1 MTDTLH
7 RERWK
12 KIIKLLAA
20 VTIIALETGIYW
32 VVWNEHVNP
41 MLEFPFWR
49 RGNWLMV
56 ALYAL
61 LILFFNQMYGG
72 LKVGFLRRGNLIY
85 SQCFSVTFV
94 NVITYLQIALID
106 KRFHNVLYMLGVE
119 LADIVVIV
127 IWCLIFERLYKRF
140 VPPRRMLLIYGERPA
155 FKLMENIN
163 SRDDKYILAGA
174 IDIAVGLDLIYET
187 ARDYDAVVLGDIDS
201 QQRNELIKTFYR
213 MDMRVY
219 MAPKISDIIIR
230 SATELN
236 LFDSPL
242 YLSRNDGLSLE
253 QEIVKRL
260 CDIVLSA
267 LALIIA
273 SPFLIIIALAIK
285 LEDRGPVIYSQ
296 KRLTKGGRVFD
307 IYKFRTMVPD
317 AEKLSGARLASDH
330 DPRITRVGRVLRAC
344 RMDELP
350 QLFNILKGDMSIVG
364 PRPER
369 PELAREI
376 EEQIPEFGLRL
387 KVKAGLTGY
396 AQFYGKYNTTAY
408 DKLKLDLTYIL
419 NYSFLLD
426 LKLML
431 LTPKILFL
439 KESSEGVKDDVIG
452 EAQALRGL
460 TESEILSR
468 FGRKDPVT
476 GRGPRKSS
484 RGKERMEGVGYHG

>member
-1 MTDTLH
+1 MTDKLH

-12 KIIKLLAA
+12 KIIKFISA
-20 VTIIALETGIYW
+20 VTIIALETAIYW
-32 VVWNEHVNP
+32 VVWNGHFNE

-56 ALYAL
+56 ALYAIL
-61 LILFFNQMYGG
+61 LLFFNQMYGG

-94 NVITYLQIALID
+94 NIITYLQIALID
-106 KRFHNVLYMLGVE
+106 KRFHNVLYMLGIE

-127 IWCLIFERLYKRF
+127 IWCLVFERIYKKF
-140 VPPRRMLLIYGERPA
+140 VPPRRMLLVYGERPA
-155 FKLMENIN
+155 FKLMEN
-163 SRDDKYILAGA
+163 
-174 IDIAVGLDLIYET
+174 
-187 ARDYDAVVLGDIDS
+187 GDINS
-201 QQRNELIKTFYR
+201 QQRNDLIKTFYR
-213 MDMRVY
+213 MDVRTYIV
-219 MAPKISDIIIR
+219 PKISDIVIR

-242 YLSRNDGLSLE
+242 YLSRNDGLSLA
-253 QEIVKRL
+253 QDFIKRFT
-260 CDIVLSA
+260 DIILSA
-267 LALIIA
+267 VALIIS
-273 SPFLIIIALAIK
+273 SPFFLIIAIAIK
-285 LEDRGPVIYSQ
+285 LEDRGPVFYKQ
-296 KRLTKGGRVFD
+296 KRLTRGGRIFD

-317 AEKLSGARLASDH
+317 AEKRCGARLATEN
-330 DPRITRVGRVLRAC
+330 DPRITRVGRFLRSC

-350 QLFNILKGDMSIVG
+350 QLINIMKGDMSIVG

-369 PELAREI
+369 PEIAAEI
-376 EEQIPEFGLRL
+376 EEKIPEFRLRL

-396 AQFYGKYNTTAY
+396 AQYYGKYNTTPY

-452 EAQALRGL
+452 EAQALRKLQVRNSKRTDSKHLVQDKG
-460 TESEILSR
+460 
-468 FGRKDPVT
+468 
-476 GRGPRKSS
+476 
-484 RGKERMEGVGYHG
+484 GVR